1 MRRYGNVSAELA
13 AVEVD
18 DYGLCQ
24 LFEPSTLPYLRGGG
38 VELVELEPED
48 YPNFLCHVLSTGF
61 AVIAVAASAAGK
73 APADTPHRGA
83 VAAHEGAVG
92 VVPGGGGCHHF
103 FLFIIVG
110 RADGIPV

>member
-1 MRRYGNVSAELA
+1 MGCNGV
-13 AVEVD
+13 
-18 DYGLCQ
+18 
-24 LFEPSTLPYLRGGG
+24 GGG

-48 YPNFLCHVLSTGF
+48 NPDFLCQVLGAGL
-61 AVIAVAASAAGK
+61 AVVAIAASAAGK

-92 VVPGGGGCHHF
+92 VVPGGVGGHHF

-110 RADGIPV
+110 FSGMVSKTVPLYKYIRNF